1 MGGEIEEKYHEEEGV
16 GKIMEDVVVSAEKLA
31 FGSNQI
37 YQEEGNKMESLILTI
52 DQYLETVEIFVHS
65 LGPEFEETNDVSI
78 NTMFHVTWFFP
89 KYVLE
94 KVKSSG

>member
-16 GKIMEDVVVSAEKLA
+16 GKIIEDVVVSAEKLA
-31 FGSNQI
+31 IGSNQI
-37 YQEEGNKMESLILTI
+37 YQEEGNKMESFILTI

-78 NTMFHVTWFFP
+78 NTMFHVILFFP
-89 KYVLE
+89 KYFLE